1 MKCPE
6 CNNEMIDKKVGY
18 RYKGK
23 YFGEYNAEVCIKCKD
38 IYFTE
43 ESFKEIEK
51 RAKELGVWGKDARK
65 K

>member
-1 MKCPE
+1 
-6 CNNEMIDKKVGY
+6 MIDKKVGY